1 MAMELESKIMAE
13 IGLGNHYNWYNGS
26 GSCGGIRRD
35 AAEKLAEVIEKHH
48 KAGDRIAPPD
58 KVLVKLVKEVA
69 GAGDEDESTLT
80 KTWVVASYIIA
91 EHIHQAKST
100 DRDRQ
105 EAYDR
110 VQAYIK
116 KNYLPASSRRGLGF
130 MQGAF

>member
-1 MAMELESKIMAE
+1 MELESKIMAE
-13 IGLGNHYNWYNGS
+13 IGLGNHYSWFNGS
-26 GSCGGIRRD
+26 GSCGYIREE
-35 AAEKLAEVIEKHH
+35 AAAKLAEIIEKHH

-58 KVLVKLVKEVA
+58 KVLVKLVKDVA
-69 GAGDEDESTLT
+69 ERGDENDSTLT

-116 KNYLPASSRRGLGF
+116 KNYLPNEHRSTGL
-130 MQGAF
+130 MRGAF